1 MLLTKKQFQSH
12 PLMKPIYLLFL
23 GLSLYFTF
31 PSAAQNSPKTVTLDV
46 ISLQR
51 ALQRAPKTTAQN
63 LNHSVNNTSYPTVTL
78 PNRQGDPVPYRVV
91 EYDVLSPELAAKFP
105 SIKTYHGVNLNNP
118 KETIRFDISPRGF
131 HGIIVS
137 PNGYKFI
144 EPVNVDEGTYKIL
157 SPSEVEGDQ
166 GCSLNGN
173 AFGAIPRNGRLL
185 QNQDYSNGTTLRT
198 YRMAI
203 VASGEFTA
211 RNSTNTVSR
220 ITTIVNLTNAI
231 WENEVAVHFT
241 LVSPVSIGNVS
252 TSTASTTRAQSI
264 FDSLNTTATLPYANY
279 DIGHLLHY
287 TGANPPASG
296 NSAGAN
302 GVAGASPCV
311 DSQKSRAWT
320 QYTETSGFLAT
331 DALIVTVF
339 AHEVAHQYN
348 APHTFNAN
356 TGSCAGGNRTA
367 VGAYE
372 PASGST
378 LMSYQGSCTPQNLTG
393 SRQTYFHTNTIETVI
408 NSFSGTQGLCPTSA
422 TTGNTPPVANA
433 GADYIIPKGTPFVLT
448 GSGTD
453 ANGDALS
460 YQWEQYD
467 LAASSDEGLLGNA
480 AANSTTAPLFRSSVS
495 TNPVRT
501 LPSLSFILNNANDAP
516 DLEGEELPQVART
529 LTFRLTAKDN
539 RTGGGGV
546 HFDATTITVASS
558 GPFAISSQNTT
569 TTLSAN
575 GSNTFTLTW
584 DVNGTDG
591 APVNCSNV
599 KILFSK
605 DGGQTF
611 PYVLAA
617 STSNDGTE
625 TLIVPNYVTST
636 GRIKIEAIGNI
647 FFDINNANISISNTS
662 SCIATGTSIAPT
674 TGVAAYAGASAL
686 ALSLSPQYTTEYTS
700 PITGSLLSGDLQST
714 YAVPEATSGA
724 CANWGPSTSLY
735 DIYPFQVNTAGTYT
749 FSATSGGF
757 DVLNLYQT
765 SFTSGSACTN
775 LLGSS
780 RKYNA
785 PSTFQST
792 RYTISAT
799 LQPGTQYYLVLA
811 TPSNFSPGTLASYSI
826 SFTAPAGGKLGVN
839 QYFNPGASYSYRYVI
854 VNNTTGNVVDIAATA
869 NLSNASTYGTGSY
882 SVYGVSYLT
891 AHEAT
896 LLTKIGGT
904 FSALQTDLANLVVC
918 GEMSS
923 NAVSVTILPCTPAI
937 TQSAA
942 ISTSTVV
949 QAAQSVV
956 ATNTITNGT
965 VIYRGGNYVQLDPTF
980 NVTANAT
987 TTFTAYPSGC
997 Q

>member
-1 MLLTKKQFQSH
+1 
-12 PLMKPIYLLFL
+12 MKPIRLLLFCL
-23 GLSLYFTF
+23 GMYFTH
-31 PSAAQNSPKTVTLDV
+31 PLTAQNLPKTVTLDV

-51 ALQRAPKTTAQN
+51 SLQRAPKTVTSNLHNSTADKT
-63 LNHSVNNTSYPTVTL
+63 LPIVSL
-78 PNRQGDPVPYRVV
+78 PNRQGEMAPYKVT
-91 EYDVLSPELAAKFP
+91 EYDVLSTELSSQFP
-105 SIKTYHGVNLNNP
+105 SIKTYHGVNINNP

-185 QNQDYSNGTTLRT
+185 QNQNYSNGTTLRT

-241 LVSPVSIGNVS
+241 LVTPVSIGNVS
-252 TSTASTTRAQSI
+252 TSTASATRAQSI

-279 DIGHLLHY
+279 DIGHLMHY
-287 TGANPPASG
+287 TGTNPPASG

-302 GVAGASPCV
+302 GVAGPTPCTNT
-311 DSQKSRAWT
+311 SKSKAWT

-356 TGSCAGGNRTA
+356 TGSCAGGNRVA
-367 VGAYE
+367 AGAYE

-393 SRQTYFHTNTIETVI
+393 SRQTYFHTNTIETVLASF
-408 NSFSGTQGLCPTSA
+408 NSTQGSCPTTSA
-422 TTGNTPPVANA
+422 TGNTPPVANA
-433 GADYIIPKGTPFVLT
+433 GADYTIPKGTPFVLT

-453 ANGDALS
+453 TNGDALS

-467 LAASSDEGLLGNA
+467 LAASGDAGLLGSA
-480 AANSTTAPLFRSSVS
+480 AANSITAPLFRSSVS

-501 LPSLSFILNNANDAP
+501 FPSLSFILNNVNDAP
-516 DLEGEELPQVART
+516 DLEGEELPLVART

-539 RTGGGGV
+539 RAGGGGV
-546 HFDATTITVASS
+546 HFDATSITIASS
-558 GPFAISSQNTT
+558 GPFAITSQNTA

-584 DVNGTDG
+584 DVNGTAG

-611 PYVLAA
+611 PYILVA
-617 STSNDGTE
+617 STANDGTE
-625 TLIVPNYVTST
+625 TLIVPNYVTTT

-647 FFDINNANISISNTS
+647 FFDINNANITISNTS
-662 SCIATGTSIAPT
+662 GCIATGTSIAPT
-674 TGVAAYAGASAL
+674 TDVSAYAGASAL
-686 ALSLSPQYTTEYTS
+686 ALLLSPQYTTEYNS

-714 YAVPEATSGA
+714 FAAPEATSGA

-757 DVLNLYQT
+757 EVLNLYQT

-799 LQPGTQYYLVLA
+799 LQPGIQYYLVLA

-869 NLSNASTYGTGSY
+869 DLSNASTYGTGSY

-891 AHEAT
+891 AHQAT

-904 FSALQTDLANLVVC
+904 FTALQTDLANLVVC
-918 GEMSS
+918 GELSS
-923 NAVSVTILPCTPAI
+923 NTVSVTVLPCPTTI
-937 TQSAA
+937 NQSAT
-942 ISTSTVV
+942 ISTSTTV
-949 QAAQSVV
+949 QATQSVI

-980 NVTANAT
+980 NITASAT